1 MTLEE
6 LIAELQALI
15 DQYSDGTEP
24 TEEDAARMA
33 ELTDEINQRRA
44 AGEQAAQT
52 RAAAVANAR
61 AAIDAGRA
69 QRIDSV
75 PLARSA
81 NVAGVSGAAY
91 DVTDYDAAE
100 RRAWVKNMAE
110 SANVQLIG
118 GTALTDAERAAVRHA
133 LEQRAE
139 FTITTSNTA
148 DVVPVSVQQEIIS
161 LIDNS
166 AVLFSDVTRYSMAG
180 QFELVRHKS
189 IKKGDAAATA
199 EGAAPTDI
207 EENEFDHITL
217 TGDEIKKTVEM
228 SRKMATQS
236 LTGFEKYLIN
246 EISARLSVACN
257 AKVHA
262 NLDSAELGM
271 ATANKIQTAKVN
283 VITISDIRKMLSL
296 LKTFN
301 NPASKGV
308 FVYANSD
315 TIWNQIAAIEDS
327 TGRAYFV
334 ESENTD
340 DPTIQGRIYGKYVK
354 ADDSIADG
362 VIKAGYPDLFYGN
375 MFDGIDITPYI
386 QPKTQKR
393 CFDGY
398 ALYDGGLVVPQAF
411 SQLTIK
417 QA

>member
-1 MTLEE
+1 MTLED

-44 AGEQAAQT
+44 ADEHAAQT
-52 RAAAVANAR
+52 RAAAVVNAR

-91 DVTDYDAAE
+91 DVTDYDQAE

-110 SANVQLIG
+110 RSNVQLFG
-118 GTALTDAERAAVRHA
+118 GNALTDAERAAMRHA

-166 AVLFSDVTRYSMAG
+166 AVLFSDVTRYNMAG

-189 IKKGDAAATA
+189 IKKGDAAETA

-236 LTGFEKYLIN
+236 LTGFEKYLIS

-271 ATANKIQTAKVN
+271 ATANKIQTAKAN
-283 VITISDIRKMLSL
+283 VIAKADILKLLSL
-296 LKTFN
+296 LMTFG
-301 NPASKGV
+301 NPAPKGA
-308 FVYANSD
+308 FIYANNN
-315 TIWNQIAAIEDS
+315 TIWNQLAAIEDA
-327 TGRAYFV
+327 TGRSYFV
-334 ESENTD
+334 SEATD
-340 DPTIQGRIYGKYVK
+340 DPTVQGRMFGKWVK
-354 ADDSIADG
+354 KDDSIADG
-362 VIKAGYPDLFYGN
+362 VIKAGFPDLFRGN
-375 MFDGIDITPYI
+375 IFDGVDVTPYI
-386 QPKTQKR
+386 QQRTQKR
-393 CFDGY
+393 CYDGY
-398 ALYDGGLVVPQAF
+398 VLYDGGLAVPQAF
-411 SQLTIK
+411 SQLTVK
-417 QA
+417 TA

>member
-33 ELTDEINQRRA
+33 DLTDEINQRTA
-44 AGEQAAQT
+44 QNAQAAQT

-91 DVTDYDAAE
+91 DVTDYDQAE

-110 SANVQLIG
+110 RSNVQLFG
-118 GTALTDAERAAVRHA
+118 GTALTDVERAAVRHA

-148 DVVPVSVQQEIIS
+148 DVIPVSVQQEIIS

-166 AVLFSDVTRYSMAG
+166 AALFSDVTRYNMAG

-189 IKKGDAAATA
+189 IKKGDAAETA

-217 TGDEIKKTVEM
+217 TGDEIKKTVEI

-236 LTGFEKYLIN
+236 LTGFEKYLIS

-271 ATANKIQTAKVN
+271 ATANKIQTAKAN
-283 VITISDIRKMLSL
+283 VIAKADILKLLSL
-296 LKTFN
+296 LMTFN
-301 NPASKGV
+301 NPAPKGA
-308 FVYANSD
+308 FIYANNN
-315 TIWNQIAAIEDS
+315 TIWNQLAAIEDT
-327 TGRAYFV
+327 TGRSYFV
-334 ESENTD
+334 SEATD
-340 DPTIQGRIYGKYVK
+340 DPTVQGRMFGKWVK
-354 ADDSIADG
+354 KDDSIADG
-362 VIKAGYPDLFYGN
+362 VIKAGFPDLFRGN
-375 MFDGIDITPYI
+375 IFDGVDVTPYI
-386 QPKTQKR
+386 QPRTQKR
-393 CFDGY
+393 CYDGY
-398 ALYDGGLVVPQAF
+398 VLYDGGLAVPQAF
-411 SQLTIK
+411 SQLTVK
-417 QA
+417 TA

>member
-15 DQYSDGTEP
+15 DQCSDGTEP

-33 ELTDEINQRRA
+33 ELTDEINQRTA
-44 AGEQAAQT
+44 QNAQAAQT

-61 AAIDAGRA
+61 AAIDAGRS

-91 DVTDYDAAE
+91 DVTDYDQAE

-110 SANVQLIG
+110 RSNVQLFG
-118 GTALTDAERAAVRHA
+118 GTALTDVERAAVRHA

-166 AVLFSDVTRYSMAG
+166 AALFSDVTRYNMAG

-189 IKKGDAAATA
+189 IKKGDAAETA

-236 LTGFEKYLIN
+236 LTGFEKYLIS

-271 ATANKIQTAKVN
+271 ATANKIQTAKAN
-283 VITISDIRKMLSL
+283 VIAKADILKLLSL
-296 LKTFN
+296 LMTFN
-301 NPASKGV
+301 NPAPKGA
-308 FVYANSD
+308 FIYANNN
-315 TIWNQIAAIEDS
+315 TIWNQLAAIEDT
-327 TGRAYFV
+327 TGRSYFV
-334 ESENTD
+334 SEATD
-340 DPTIQGRIYGKYVK
+340 DPTVQGRMFGKWVK
-354 ADDSIADG
+354 KDDSIADG
-362 VIKAGYPDLFYGN
+362 VIKAGFPDLFRGN
-375 MFDGIDITPYI
+375 IFDGVDVTPYI
-386 QPKTQKR
+386 QQRTQKR
-393 CFDGY
+393 CYDGY
-398 ALYDGGLVVPQAF
+398 VLYDGGLAVPQAF
-411 SQLTIK
+411 SQLTVK
-417 QA
+417 TA

>member
-15 DQYSDGTEP
+15 DQCSDGTEP

-33 ELTDEINQRRA
+33 ELTDEINQRTA
-44 AGEQAAQT
+44 KNAQAAQT

-91 DVTDYDAAE
+91 DVTDYDQAE

-110 SANVQLIG
+110 RSNVQLFG
-118 GTALTDAERAAVRHA
+118 GTTLTDVERAAVRHA

-166 AVLFSDVTRYSMAG
+166 AALFSDVTRYNMAG

-189 IKKGDAAATA
+189 IKKGDAAETA

-236 LTGFEKYLIN
+236 LTGFEKYLIS

-271 ATANKIQTAKVN
+271 ATANKIQTAKAN
-283 VITISDIRKMLSL
+283 VIAKADILKLLSL
-296 LKTFN
+296 LMTFN
-301 NPASKGV
+301 NPAPKGA
-308 FVYANSD
+308 FIYANNN
-315 TIWNQIAAIEDS
+315 TIWNQLAAIEDT
-327 TGRAYFV
+327 TGRSYFV
-334 ESENTD
+334 SEATD
-340 DPTIQGRIYGKYVK
+340 DPTVQGRMFGKWVK
-354 ADDSIADG
+354 KDDSIADG
-362 VIKAGYPDLFYGN
+362 VIKAGFPDLFRGN
-375 MFDGIDITPYI
+375 IFDGVDVTPYI
-386 QPKTQKR
+386 QPRTQKR
-393 CFDGY
+393 CYDGY
-398 ALYDGGLVVPQAF
+398 VLYDGGLAVPQAF
-411 SQLTIK
+411 SQLTVK
-417 QA
+417 TA

>member
-1 MTLEE
+1 MDLQA
-6 LIAELQALI
+6 LIDELQALI
-15 DQYSDGTEP
+15 DSYKDGTEP

-44 AGEQAAQT
+44 AEEHAAQT

-110 SANVQLIG
+110 RSNVQLFG

-166 AVLFSDVTRYSMAG
+166 AVLFSDVTRYNMAG

-189 IKKGDAAATA
+189 IKKGDAAETA

-228 SRKMATQS
+228 SRKMTTQS
-236 LTGFEKYLIN
+236 LAGFEKYLIS

-271 ATANKIQTAKVN
+271 ATANKIQTAKAN
-283 VITISDIRKMLSL
+283 VIAKADILKLLSL
-296 LKTFN
+296 LMTFG
-301 NPASKGV
+301 NPAPKGA
-308 FVYANSD
+308 FIYANNN
-315 TIWNQIAAIEDS
+315 TIWNQLAAIEDA
-327 TGRAYFV
+327 TGRSYFV
-334 ESENTD
+334 SEATD
-340 DPTIQGRIYGKYVK
+340 DPTVQGRMFGKWVK
-354 ADDSIADG
+354 KDDSIADG
-362 VIKAGYPDLFYGN
+362 VIKAGFPDLFRGN
-375 MFDGIDITPYI
+375 IFDGVDVTPYI
-386 QPKTQKR
+386 QPRTQKR
-393 CFDGY
+393 CYDGY
-398 ALYDGGLVVPQAF
+398 VLYDGGLAVPQAF
-411 SQLTIK
+411 SQLTVK
-417 QA
+417 TA

>member
-1 MTLEE
+1 MDLQA
-6 LIAELQALI
+6 LIDELQALI
-15 DQYSDGTEP
+15 DSYKDGTEP

-44 AGEQAAQT
+44 ADEHAAQT
-52 RAAAVANAR
+52 RAAAVVNAR

-91 DVTDYDAAE
+91 DVTDYDQAE

-110 SANVQLIG
+110 RSNVQLFG
-118 GTALTDAERAAVRHA
+118 GNALTDAERAAVRHA

-166 AVLFSDVTRYSMAG
+166 AVLFGDVTRYNMAG

-189 IKKGDAAATA
+189 IKKGDAAETA

-236 LTGFEKYLIN
+236 LTGFEKYLIS

-271 ATANKIQTAKVN
+271 ATANKIQTAKAN
-283 VITISDIRKMLSL
+283 VIAKADILKLLSL
-296 LKTFN
+296 LMTFG
-301 NPASKGV
+301 NPAPKGA
-308 FVYANSD
+308 FIYANNN
-315 TIWNQIAAIEDS
+315 TIWNQLAAIEDA
-327 TGRAYFV
+327 TGRSYFV
-334 ESENTD
+334 SEATD
-340 DPTIQGRIYGKYVK
+340 DPTVQGRMFGKWVK
-354 ADDSIADG
+354 KDDSIADG
-362 VIKAGYPDLFYGN
+362 VIKAGFPDLFRGN
-375 MFDGIDITPYI
+375 IFDGVDVTPYI
-386 QPKTQKR
+386 QPRTQKR
-393 CFDGY
+393 CYDGY
-398 ALYDGGLVVPQAF
+398 VLYDGGLAVPQAF
-411 SQLTIK
+411 SQLTVK
-417 QA
+417 TA

>member
-44 AGEQAAQT
+44 ADEHAAQT
-52 RAAAVANAR
+52 RAAAVVNAR

-81 NVAGVSGAAY
+81 NVASVSGAAY
-91 DVTDYDAAE
+91 DVTDYDQAE

-110 SANVQLIG
+110 RSNVQLFG
-118 GTALTDAERAAVRHA
+118 GNALTDAERAAMRHA

-166 AVLFSDVTRYSMAG
+166 AVLFSDVTRYNMAG

-189 IKKGDAAATA
+189 IEKGDAAETA

-236 LTGFEKYLIN
+236 LTGFEKYLIS

-271 ATANKIQTAKVN
+271 ATANKIQTAKAN
-283 VITISDIRKMLSL
+283 VIAKADILKMLSL
-296 LKTFN
+296 LMTFG
-301 NPASKGV
+301 NPAPKGA
-308 FVYANSD
+308 FIYANNN
-315 TIWNQIAAIEDS
+315 TIWNQLAAIEDA
-327 TGRAYFV
+327 TGRSYFV
-334 ESENTD
+334 SEATD
-340 DPTIQGRIYGKYVK
+340 DPTVQGRMFGKWVK
-354 ADDSIADG
+354 KDDSIADG
-362 VIKAGYPDLFYGN
+362 VIKAGFPDLFRGN
-375 MFDGIDITPYI
+375 IFDGVDVTPYI
-386 QPKTQKR
+386 QPRTQKR
-393 CFDGY
+393 CYDGY
-398 ALYDGGLVVPQAF
+398 VLYDGGLAVPQAF
-411 SQLTIK
+411 SQLTVK
-417 QA
+417 TA

>member
-15 DQYSDGTEP
+15 DQCSDGTEP

-33 ELTDEINQRRA
+33 ELTDEINQRTA
-44 AGEQAAQT
+44 QNAQAAQT

-91 DVTDYDAAE
+91 DVTDYDQAE

-110 SANVQLIG
+110 RSNVQLFG
-118 GTALTDAERAAVRHA
+118 GTALTDVERAAVRHA

-166 AVLFSDVTRYSMAG
+166 AALFSDVTRYNMAG

-189 IKKGDAAATA
+189 IKKGDAAETA

-236 LTGFEKYLIN
+236 LTGFEKYLIS

-271 ATANKIQTAKVN
+271 ATANKIQTAKAN
-283 VITISDIRKMLSL
+283 VIAKADILKLLSL
-296 LKTFN
+296 LMTFN
-301 NPASKGV
+301 NPAPKGA
-308 FVYANSD
+308 FIYANNN
-315 TIWNQIAAIEDS
+315 TIWNQLAAIEDT
-327 TGRAYFV
+327 TGRSYFV
-334 ESENTD
+334 SEATD
-340 DPTIQGRIYGKYVK
+340 DPTVQGRMFGKWVK
-354 ADDSIADG
+354 KDDSIADG
-362 VIKAGYPDLFYGN
+362 VIKAGFPDLFRGN
-375 MFDGIDITPYI
+375 IFDGVDVTPYI
-386 QPKTQKR
+386 QPRTQKR
-393 CFDGY
+393 CYDGY
-398 ALYDGGLVVPQAF
+398 VLYDGGLAVPQAF
-411 SQLTIK
+411 SQLTVK
-417 QA
+417 TA

>member
-1 MTLEE
+1 MTLED

-44 AGEQAAQT
+44 ADEHAAQT
-52 RAAAVANAR
+52 RAATVVNAR

-81 NVAGVSGAAY
+81 NVASVSGAAY
-91 DVTDYDAAE
+91 DVTDYDQAE

-110 SANVQLIG
+110 RSNVQLFG
-118 GTALTDAERAAVRHA
+118 GNALTDAERAAMRHA

-166 AVLFSDVTRYSMAG
+166 AVLFSDVTRYNMAG

-189 IKKGDAAATA
+189 IKKGDAAETA

-236 LTGFEKYLIN
+236 LTGFEKYLIS

-271 ATANKIQTAKVN
+271 ATANKIQTAKAN
-283 VITISDIRKMLSL
+283 VIAKADILKLLSL
-296 LKTFN
+296 LMTFG
-301 NPASKGV
+301 NPAPKGA
-308 FVYANSD
+308 FIYANNN
-315 TIWNQIAAIEDS
+315 TIWNQLAAIEDA
-327 TGRAYFV
+327 TGRSYFV
-334 ESENTD
+334 SEATD
-340 DPTIQGRIYGKYVK
+340 DPTVQGRMFGKWVK
-354 ADDSIADG
+354 KDDSIADG
-362 VIKAGYPDLFYGN
+362 VIKAGFPDLFRGN
-375 MFDGIDITPYI
+375 IFDGVDVTPYI
-386 QPKTQKR
+386 QPRTQKR
-393 CFDGY
+393 CYDGY
-398 ALYDGGLVVPQAF
+398 VLYDGGLAVPQAF
-411 SQLTIK
+411 SQLTVK
-417 QA
+417 TA

>member
-15 DQYSDGTEP
+15 DQCSDGTEP

-33 ELTDEINQRRA
+33 ELTDEINQRTA
-44 AGEQAAQT
+44 QNATAAQA

-91 DVTDYDAAE
+91 DVTDYDQAE

-110 SANVQLIG
+110 RSNVQLFG
-118 GTALTDAERAAVRHA
+118 GNALTDAERAAVRHA

-166 AVLFSDVTRYSMAG
+166 AVLFGDVTRYNMAG

-189 IKKGDAAATA
+189 IKKGDAAETA

-236 LTGFEKYLIN
+236 LTGFEKYLIS

-271 ATANKIQTAKVN
+271 ATANKIQTAKAN
-283 VITISDIRKMLSL
+283 VIAKADILKLLSL
-296 LKTFN
+296 LMTFG
-301 NPASKGV
+301 NPAPKGA
-308 FVYANSD
+308 FIYANNN
-315 TIWNQIAAIEDS
+315 TIWNQLAAIEDT
-327 TGRAYFV
+327 TGRSYFV
-334 ESENTD
+334 SEATD
-340 DPTIQGRIYGKYVK
+340 DPTVQGRMFGKWVK
-354 ADDSIADG
+354 KDDSIADG
-362 VIKAGYPDLFYGN
+362 VIKAGFPDLFRGN
-375 MFDGIDITPYI
+375 IFDGVDVTPYI
-386 QPKTQKR
+386 QPRTQKR
-393 CFDGY
+393 CYDGY
-398 ALYDGGLVVPQAF
+398 VLYDGGLAVPQAF
-411 SQLTIK
+411 SQLTVK
-417 QA
+417 TA

>member
-15 DQYSDGTEP
+15 DQCSDGTEP

-33 ELTDEINQRRA
+33 ELTDEINQRTA
-44 AGEQAAQT
+44 QNAQAAQT

-91 DVTDYDAAE
+91 DVTDYDQAE

-110 SANVQLIG
+110 RSNVQLFG
-118 GTALTDAERAAVRHA
+118 GTALTDVERAAVRHA

-166 AVLFSDVTRYSMAG
+166 AALFSDVTRYNMAG

-189 IKKGDAAATA
+189 IKKGDAAETA

-236 LTGFEKYLIN
+236 LTGFEKYLIS

-257 AKVHA
+257 AKVHT

-271 ATANKIQTAKVN
+271 ATANKIQTAKAN
-283 VITISDIRKMLSL
+283 VIAKADILKLLSL
-296 LKTFN
+296 LMTFN
-301 NPASKGV
+301 NPAPKGA
-308 FVYANSD
+308 FIYANNN
-315 TIWNQIAAIEDS
+315 TIWNQLAAIEDA
-327 TGRAYFV
+327 TGRSYFV
-334 ESENTD
+334 SEATD
-340 DPTIQGRIYGKYVK
+340 DPTVQGRMFGKWVK
-354 ADDSIADG
+354 KDDSIADG
-362 VIKAGYPDLFYGN
+362 VIKAGFPDLFRGN
-375 MFDGIDITPYI
+375 IFDGVDVTPYI
-386 QPKTQKR
+386 QPRTQKR
-393 CFDGY
+393 CYDGY
-398 ALYDGGLVVPQAF
+398 VLYDGGLAVPQAF
-411 SQLTIK
+411 SQLTVK
-417 QA
+417 TA

>member
-15 DQYSDGTEP
+15 DQCSDGTEP

-33 ELTDEINQRRA
+33 ELTDEINQRTA
-44 AGEQAAQT
+44 QNAQAAQT

-91 DVTDYDAAE
+91 DVTDYDQAE

-110 SANVQLIG
+110 RSNVQLFG
-118 GTALTDAERAAVRHA
+118 GTALTDVERAAVRHA

-166 AVLFSDVTRYSMAG
+166 AALFSDVTRYNMAG

-189 IKKGDAAATA
+189 IKKGDAAETA

-236 LTGFEKYLIN
+236 LAGFEKYLIS

-257 AKVHA
+257 AKVHT

-271 ATANKIQTAKVN
+271 ATANKIQTAKAN
-283 VITISDIRKMLSL
+283 VIAKADILKLLSL
-296 LKTFN
+296 LMTFN
-301 NPASKGV
+301 NPAPKGA
-308 FVYANSD
+308 FIYANNN
-315 TIWNQIAAIEDS
+315 TIWNQLAAIEDT
-327 TGRAYFV
+327 TGRSYFV
-334 ESENTD
+334 SEATD
-340 DPTIQGRIYGKYVK
+340 DPTVQGRMFGKWVK
-354 ADDSIADG
+354 KDDSIADG
-362 VIKAGYPDLFYGN
+362 VIKAGFPDLFRGN
-375 MFDGIDITPYI
+375 IFDGVDVTPYI
-386 QPKTQKR
+386 QPRTQKR
-393 CFDGY
+393 CYDGY
-398 ALYDGGLVVPQAF
+398 VLYDGGLAVPQAF
-411 SQLTIK
+411 SQLTVK
-417 QA
+417 TA

>member
-15 DQYSDGTEP
+15 DQCSDGTEP

-33 ELTDEINQRRA
+33 ELTDEINQRTAQNAAAAQSRA
-44 AGEQAAQT
+44 AT
-52 RAAAVANAR
+52 VANAR

-69 QRIDSV
+69 QRVDSV

-81 NVAGVSGAAY
+81 NVVPGAAY
-91 DVTDYDAAE
+91 DVTDYDKAE

-110 SANVQLIG
+110 RSNVQLFG
-118 GTALTDAERAAVRHA
+118 GTALTDVERAAVRHA

-166 AVLFSDVTRYSMAG
+166 AALFSDVTRYNMAG

-189 IKKGDAAATA
+189 IKKGDAAETA

-236 LTGFEKYLIN
+236 LTGFEKYLIS

-271 ATANKIQTAKVN
+271 ATANKIQTAKAN
-283 VITISDIRKMLSL
+283 VIAKADILKLLSL
-296 LKTFN
+296 LMTFN
-301 NPASKGV
+301 NPAPKGA
-308 FVYANSD
+308 FIYANNN
-315 TIWNQIAAIEDS
+315 TIWNQLAAIEDT
-327 TGRAYFV
+327 TGRSYFV
-334 ESENTD
+334 SEATD
-340 DPTIQGRIYGKYVK
+340 DPTVQGRMFGKWVK
-354 ADDSIADG
+354 KDDSIADG
-362 VIKAGYPDLFYGN
+362 VIKAGFPDLFRGN
-375 MFDGIDITPYI
+375 IFDGVDVTPYI
-386 QPKTQKR
+386 QPRTQKR
-393 CFDGY
+393 CYDGY
-398 ALYDGGLVVPQAF
+398 VLYDGGLAVPQAF
-411 SQLTIK
+411 SQLTVK
-417 QA
+417 TA

>member
-15 DQYSDGTEP
+15 DQCSDGTEP

-33 ELTDEINQRRA
+33 ELTDEINQRCA

-52 RAAAVANAR
+52 RAVAVANAR

-91 DVTDYDAAE
+91 DVTDYDKAE

-110 SANVQLIG
+110 RSNVQLFG
-118 GTALTDAERAAVRHA
+118 GTTLTDVERAAARHA

-166 AVLFSDVTRYSMAG
+166 AALFSDVTRYNMAG

-189 IKKGDAAATA
+189 IKKGDAAETA

-236 LTGFEKYLIN
+236 LTGFEKYLIS

-271 ATANKIQTAKVN
+271 ATANKIQTAKAN
-283 VITISDIRKMLSL
+283 VIAKADILKLLSL
-296 LKTFN
+296 LMTFN
-301 NPASKGV
+301 NPAPKGA
-308 FVYANSD
+308 FIYANNN
-315 TIWNQIAAIEDS
+315 TIWNQLAAIEDT
-327 TGRAYFV
+327 TGRSYFV
-334 ESENTD
+334 SEATD
-340 DPTIQGRIYGKYVK
+340 DPTVQGRMFGKWVK
-354 ADDSIADG
+354 KDDSIADG
-362 VIKAGYPDLFYGN
+362 VIKAGFPDLFRGN
-375 MFDGIDITPYI
+375 IFDGVDVTPYI
-386 QPKTQKR
+386 QPRTQKR
-393 CFDGY
+393 CYDGY
-398 ALYDGGLVVPQAF
+398 VLYDGGLAVPQAF
-411 SQLTIK
+411 SQLTVK
-417 QA
+417 TA

>member
-15 DQYSDGTEP
+15 DQCSDGTEP

-33 ELTDEINQRRA
+33 ELTDEINQRTA
-44 AGEQAAQT
+44 QNAQAAQT

-91 DVTDYDAAE
+91 DVTDYDQAE

-110 SANVQLIG
+110 RSNVQLFG
-118 GTALTDAERAAVRHA
+118 GTALTDVERAAVRHA

-166 AVLFSDVTRYSMAG
+166 AALFSDVTRYNMAG

-189 IKKGDAAATA
+189 IKKGDAAETA

-236 LTGFEKYLIN
+236 LTGFEKYLIS

-271 ATANKIQTAKVN
+271 ATANKIQTAKAN
-283 VITISDIRKMLSL
+283 VIAKADILKLLSL
-296 LKTFN
+296 LMTFN
-301 NPASKGV
+301 NPAPKGA
-308 FVYANSD
+308 FIYANNN
-315 TIWNQIAAIEDS
+315 TIWNQLAAIEDT
-327 TGRAYFV
+327 TGRSYFV
-334 ESENTD
+334 SEATD
-340 DPTIQGRIYGKYVK
+340 DPTVQGRMFGKWVK
-354 ADDSIADG
+354 KDDSIADG
-362 VIKAGYPDLFYGN
+362 VIKAGFPDLFRGN
-375 MFDGIDITPYI
+375 IFDGVDVTPYI
-386 QPKTQKR
+386 QQRTQKR
-393 CFDGY
+393 CYDGY
-398 ALYDGGLVVPQAF
+398 VLYDGGLAVPQAF
-411 SQLTIK
+411 SQLTVK
-417 QA
+417 TA

>member
-15 DQYSDGTEP
+15 DQCSDGTEP

-52 RAAAVANAR
+52 RAVAVANAR

-91 DVTDYDAAE
+91 DVTDYDKAE

-110 SANVQLIG
+110 RSNVQLFG
-118 GTALTDAERAAVRHA
+118 GTTLTDVERAAARHA

-166 AVLFSDVTRYSMAG
+166 AALFSDVTRYNMAG

-189 IKKGDAAATA
+189 IKKGDAAETA

-236 LTGFEKYLIN
+236 LTGFEKYLIS

-271 ATANKIQTAKVN
+271 ATANKIQTAKAN
-283 VITISDIRKMLSL
+283 VIAKADILKLLSL
-296 LKTFN
+296 LMTFN
-301 NPASKGV
+301 NPAPKGA
-308 FVYANSD
+308 FIYANNN
-315 TIWNQIAAIEDS
+315 TIWNQLAAIEDT
-327 TGRAYFV
+327 TGRSYFV
-334 ESENTD
+334 SEATD
-340 DPTIQGRIYGKYVK
+340 DPTVQGRMFGKWVK
-354 ADDSIADG
+354 KDDSIADG
-362 VIKAGYPDLFYGN
+362 VIKAGFPDLFRGN
-375 MFDGIDITPYI
+375 IFDGVDVTPYI
-386 QPKTQKR
+386 QPRTQKR
-393 CFDGY
+393 CYDGY
-398 ALYDGGLVVPQAF
+398 VLYDGGLAVPQAF
-411 SQLTIK
+411 SQLTVK
-417 QA
+417 TA

>member
-15 DQYSDGTEP
+15 DQCSDGTEP

-33 ELTDEINQRRA
+33 ELTDEINQRTA
-44 AGEQAAQT
+44 QNAQAAQT

-91 DVTDYDAAE
+91 DVTDYDQAE

-110 SANVQLIG
+110 RSNVQLFG
-118 GTALTDAERAAVRHA
+118 GTALTDVERAAVRHA

-166 AVLFSDVTRYSMAG
+166 AALFSDVTRYNMAG

-189 IKKGDAAATA
+189 IKKGDAAETA

-236 LTGFEKYLIN
+236 LTGFEKYLIS

-271 ATANKIQTAKVN
+271 ATANKIQTAKAN
-283 VITISDIRKMLSL
+283 VIAKADILKLLSL
-296 LKTFN
+296 LMTFN
-301 NPASKGV
+301 NPAPKGA
-308 FVYANSD
+308 FIYANNN
-315 TIWNQIAAIEDS
+315 TIWNQLAAIEDT
-327 TGRAYFV
+327 TGRSYFV
-334 ESENTD
+334 SEATD
-340 DPTIQGRIYGKYVK
+340 DPTVQGRMFGKWVK
-354 ADDSIADG
+354 KDDSIADG
-362 VIKAGYPDLFYGN
+362 VIKAGFPDLFRGN
-375 MFDGIDITPYI
+375 IFDGVDVTPYI
-386 QPKTQKR
+386 QPRTQKR
-393 CFDGY
+393 CYDGY
-398 ALYDGGLVVPQAF
+398 VLYDGGLAVPQAF
-411 SQLTIK
+411 SQLTVK
-417 QA
+417 TD

>member
-1 MTLEE
+1 MTLED

-44 AGEQAAQT
+44 ADEHAAQT
-52 RAAAVANAR
+52 RAAAVVNAR

-81 NVAGVSGAAY
+81 NVASVSGAAY
-91 DVTDYDAAE
+91 DVTDYDQAE

-110 SANVQLIG
+110 RSNVQLFG
-118 GTALTDAERAAVRHA
+118 GNALTDAERAAMRHA

-166 AVLFSDVTRYSMAG
+166 AVLFSDVTRYNMAG

-189 IKKGDAAATA
+189 IKKGDAAETA

-236 LTGFEKYLIN
+236 LTGFEKYLIS

-271 ATANKIQTAKVN
+271 ATANKIQTAKAN
-283 VITISDIRKMLSL
+283 VIAKADILKLLSL
-296 LKTFN
+296 LMTFG
-301 NPASKGV
+301 NPAPKGA
-308 FVYANSD
+308 FIYANNN
-315 TIWNQIAAIEDS
+315 TIWNQLAAIEDA
-327 TGRAYFV
+327 TGRSYFV
-334 ESENTD
+334 SEATD
-340 DPTIQGRIYGKYVK
+340 DPTVQGRMFGKWVK
-354 ADDSIADG
+354 KDDSIADG
-362 VIKAGYPDLFYGN
+362 VIKAGFPDLFRGN
-375 MFDGIDITPYI
+375 IFDGVDVTPYI
-386 QPKTQKR
+386 QQRTQKR
-393 CFDGY
+393 CYDGY
-398 ALYDGGLVVPQAF
+398 VLYDGGLAVPQAF
-411 SQLTIK
+411 SQLTVK
-417 QA
+417 TA

>member
-15 DQYSDGTEP
+15 DQCSDGTEP

-33 ELTDEINQRRA
+33 ELTDEINQRTA
-44 AGEQAAQT
+44 QNATAAQT

-91 DVTDYDAAE
+91 DVTDYDQAE

-110 SANVQLIG
+110 RSNVQLFG
-118 GTALTDAERAAVRHA
+118 GTTLTDVERAAVRHA

-166 AVLFSDVTRYSMAG
+166 AALFSDVTRYNMAG

-189 IKKGDAAATA
+189 IKKGDAAETA

-236 LTGFEKYLIN
+236 LTGFEKYLIS

-271 ATANKIQTAKVN
+271 ATANKIQTAKAN
-283 VITISDIRKMLSL
+283 VIAKADILKLLSL
-296 LKTFN
+296 LMTFN
-301 NPASKGV
+301 NPAPKGA
-308 FVYANSD
+308 FIYANNN
-315 TIWNQIAAIEDS
+315 TIWNQLAAIEDT
-327 TGRAYFV
+327 TGRSYFV
-334 ESENTD
+334 SEATD
-340 DPTIQGRIYGKYVK
+340 DPTVQGRMFGKWVK
-354 ADDSIADG
+354 KDDSIADG
-362 VIKAGYPDLFYGN
+362 VIKAGFPDLFRGN
-375 MFDGIDITPYI
+375 IFDGVDVTPYI
-386 QPKTQKR
+386 QPRTQKR
-393 CFDGY
+393 CYDGY
-398 ALYDGGLVVPQAF
+398 VLYDGGLAVPQAF
-411 SQLTIK
+411 SQLTVK
-417 QA
+417 TA

>member
-15 DQYSDGTEP
+15 DQCSDGTEP

-33 ELTDEINQRRA
+33 ELTDEINQRTA
-44 AGEQAAQT
+44 QNAQAAQT

-91 DVTDYDAAE
+91 DVTDYDQAE

-110 SANVQLIG
+110 RSNVQLFG
-118 GTALTDAERAAVRHA
+118 GTALTDVERAAVRHT

-139 FTITTSNTA
+139 FTITTSNAA

-166 AVLFSDVTRYSMAG
+166 AALFSDVTRYNMAG

-189 IKKGDAAATA
+189 IKKGDAAETA

-236 LTGFEKYLIN
+236 LTGFEKYLIS

-271 ATANKIQTAKVN
+271 ATANKIQTAKAN
-283 VITISDIRKMLSL
+283 VIAKADILKLLSL
-296 LKTFN
+296 LMTFN
-301 NPASKGV
+301 NPAPKGA
-308 FVYANSD
+308 FIYANNN
-315 TIWNQIAAIEDS
+315 TIWNQLAAIEDT
-327 TGRAYFV
+327 TGRSYFV
-334 ESENTD
+334 SEATD
-340 DPTIQGRIYGKYVK
+340 DPTVQGRMFGKWVK
-354 ADDSIADG
+354 KDDSIADG
-362 VIKAGYPDLFYGN
+362 VIKAGFPDLFRGN
-375 MFDGIDITPYI
+375 IFDGVDVTPYI
-386 QPKTQKR
+386 QPRTQKR
-393 CFDGY
+393 CYDGY
-398 ALYDGGLVVPQAF
+398 VLYDGGLAVPQAF
-411 SQLTIK
+411 SQLTVK
-417 QA
+417 TA

>member
-15 DQYSDGTEP
+15 DQCSDGTEP

-33 ELTDEINQRRA
+33 ELTDEINQRTA
-44 AGEQAAQT
+44 QNAQAAQT

-91 DVTDYDAAE
+91 DVTDYDQAE

-110 SANVQLIG
+110 RSNVQLFG
-118 GTALTDAERAAVRHA
+118 GTALTDVERAAVRHA

-166 AVLFSDVTRYSMAG
+166 AALFSDVTRYNMAG

-189 IKKGDAAATA
+189 IKKGDAAETA

-236 LTGFEKYLIN
+236 LAGFEKYLIS

-271 ATANKIQTAKVN
+271 ATANKIQTAKAN
-283 VITISDIRKMLSL
+283 VIAKADILKLLSL
-296 LKTFN
+296 LMTFN
-301 NPASKGV
+301 NPAPKGA
-308 FVYANSD
+308 FIYANNN
-315 TIWNQIAAIEDS
+315 TIWNQLAAIEDT
-327 TGRAYFV
+327 TGRSYFV
-334 ESENTD
+334 SEATD
-340 DPTIQGRIYGKYVK
+340 DPTVQGRMFGKWVK
-354 ADDSIADG
+354 KDDSIADG
-362 VIKAGYPDLFYGN
+362 VIKAGFPDLFRGN
-375 MFDGIDITPYI
+375 IFDGVDVTPYI
-386 QPKTQKR
+386 QPRTQKR
-393 CFDGY
+393 CYDGY
-398 ALYDGGLVVPQAF
+398 VLYDGGLAVPQAF
-411 SQLTIK
+411 SQLTVK
-417 QA
+417 TA

>member
-1 MTLEE
+1 MDLQA
-6 LIAELQALI
+6 LIDELQALI
-15 DQYSDGTEP
+15 DSYKDGTEP

-44 AGEQAAQT
+44 ADEHAAQT
-52 RAAAVANAR
+52 RAAAVVNAR

-91 DVTDYDAAE
+91 DVTDYDQAE

-110 SANVQLIG
+110 RSNVQLFG
-118 GTALTDAERAAVRHA
+118 GNALTDAERAAVRHA

-166 AVLFSDVTRYSMAG
+166 AVLFGDVTRYNMAG

-189 IKKGDAAATA
+189 IKKGDAAETA
-199 EGAAPTDI
+199 EGAAPADI

-236 LTGFEKYLIN
+236 LTGFEKYLIS

-271 ATANKIQTAKVN
+271 ATANKIQTAKAN
-283 VITISDIRKMLSL
+283 VIAKADILKLLSL
-296 LKTFN
+296 LMTFG
-301 NPASKGV
+301 NPAPKGA
-308 FVYANSD
+308 FIYANNN
-315 TIWNQIAAIEDS
+315 TIWNQLAAIEDA
-327 TGRAYFV
+327 TGRSYFV
-334 ESENTD
+334 SEATD
-340 DPTIQGRIYGKYVK
+340 DPTVQGRMFGKWVK
-354 ADDSIADG
+354 KDDSIADG
-362 VIKAGYPDLFYGN
+362 VIKAGFPDLFRGN
-375 MFDGIDITPYI
+375 IFDGVDVTPYI
-386 QPKTQKR
+386 QPRTQKR
-393 CFDGY
+393 CYDGY
-398 ALYDGGLVVPQAF
+398 VLYDGGLAVPQAF
-411 SQLTIK
+411 SQLTVK
-417 QA
+417 TA

>member
-1 MTLEE
+1 MTLED

-44 AGEQAAQT
+44 ADEHAAQT
-52 RAAAVANAR
+52 RAAAGVNAR

-91 DVTDYDAAE
+91 DVTDYDQAE

-110 SANVQLIG
+110 RSNVQLFG
-118 GTALTDAERAAVRHA
+118 GNALTDAERAAMRHA

-166 AVLFSDVTRYSMAG
+166 AVLFSDVTRYNMAG

-189 IKKGDAAATA
+189 IKKGDAAETA

-236 LTGFEKYLIN
+236 LTGFEKYLIS

-271 ATANKIQTAKVN
+271 ATANKIQTAKAN
-283 VITISDIRKMLSL
+283 VIAKADILKLLSL
-296 LKTFN
+296 LMTFG
-301 NPASKGV
+301 NPAPKGA
-308 FVYANSD
+308 FIYANNN
-315 TIWNQIAAIEDS
+315 TIWNQLAAIEDA
-327 TGRAYFV
+327 TGRSYFV
-334 ESENTD
+334 SEATD
-340 DPTIQGRIYGKYVK
+340 DPTVQGRMFGKWVK
-354 ADDSIADG
+354 KDDSIADG
-362 VIKAGYPDLFYGN
+362 VIKAGFPDLFRGN
-375 MFDGIDITPYI
+375 IFDGVDVTPYI
-386 QPKTQKR
+386 QQRTQKR
-393 CFDGY
+393 CYDGY
-398 ALYDGGLVVPQAF
+398 VLYDGGLAVPQAF
-411 SQLTIK
+411 SQLTVK
-417 QA
+417 TA

>member
-6 LIAELQALI
+6 LLNDLQALVN
-15 DQYSDGTEP
+15 QYSDGTEP

-33 ELTDEINQRRA
+33 ELTDQINERTAQTA
-44 AGEQAAQT
+44 QAAQA
-52 RAAAVANAR
+52 RNAAVANAR

-69 QRIDSV
+69 QRVDSV

-91 DVTDYDAAE
+91 DVTDYDQAE

-110 SANVQLIG
+110 RSNVQLFG
-118 GTALTDAERAAVRHA
+118 GTTLTDVERAAVRHA

-166 AVLFSDVTRYSMAG
+166 AALFSDVTRYNMAG

-189 IKKGDAAATA
+189 IKKGDAAETD

-236 LTGFEKYLIN
+236 LTGFEKYLIS

-271 ATANKIQTAKVN
+271 ATANKIQTAKEN
-283 VITISDIRKMLSL
+283 VIAKADILKLLSL
-296 LKTFN
+296 LMTFN
-301 NPASKGV
+301 NPAPKGA
-308 FVYANSD
+308 FIYANNN
-315 TIWNQIAAIEDS
+315 TIWNQLAAIEDT
-327 TGRAYFV
+327 TGRSYFV
-334 ESENTD
+334 SEATD
-340 DPTIQGRIYGKYVK
+340 DPTVQGRMFGKWVK
-354 ADDSIADG
+354 KDDSIADG
-362 VIKAGYPDLFYGN
+362 VIKAGFPDLFRGN
-375 MFDGIDITPYI
+375 IFDGVDVTPYI
-386 QPKTQKR
+386 QPRTQKR
-393 CFDGY
+393 CYDGY
-398 ALYDGGLVVPQAF
+398 VLYDGGLAVPQAF
-411 SQLTIK
+411 SQLTVK
-417 QA
+417 TA

>member
-15 DQYSDGTEP
+15 DQCSDGTEP

-33 ELTDEINQRRA
+33 ELTDEINQRTA
-44 AGEQAAQT
+44 QNAQAAQT

-81 NVAGVSGAAY
+81 NVAGNPGAAY
-91 DVTDYDAAE
+91 DVTDYDQAE

-110 SANVQLIG
+110 RSNVQLFG
-118 GTALTDAERAAVRHA
+118 GTTLTDVERAAVRHA

-139 FTITTSNTA
+139 FTITTSNTV

-166 AVLFSDVTRYSMAG
+166 AALFSDVTRYNMAG

-189 IKKGDAAATA
+189 IKKGDAAETA

-236 LTGFEKYLIN
+236 LTGFEKYLIS

-271 ATANKIQTAKVN
+271 ATANKIQTAKAN
-283 VITISDIRKMLSL
+283 VIAKADILKLLSL
-296 LKTFN
+296 LMTFN
-301 NPASKGV
+301 NPAPKGA
-308 FVYANSD
+308 FIYANNN
-315 TIWNQIAAIEDS
+315 TIWNQLAAIEDT
-327 TGRAYFV
+327 TGRSYFV
-334 ESENTD
+334 SEATD
-340 DPTIQGRIYGKYVK
+340 DPTVQGRMFGKWVK
-354 ADDSIADG
+354 KDDSIADG
-362 VIKAGYPDLFYGN
+362 VIKAGFPDLFRGN
-375 MFDGIDITPYI
+375 IFDGVDVTPYI
-386 QPKTQKR
+386 QPRTQKR
-393 CFDGY
+393 CYDGY
-398 ALYDGGLVVPQAF
+398 VLYDGGLAVPQAF
-411 SQLTIK
+411 SQLTVK
-417 QA
+417 TA

>member
-15 DQYSDGTEP
+15 DQCSDGTEP

-33 ELTDEINQRRA
+33 ELTDEINQRTA
-44 AGEQAAQT
+44 QNAQAAQT

-91 DVTDYDAAE
+91 DVTDYDQAE

-110 SANVQLIG
+110 RSNVQLFG
-118 GTALTDAERAAVRHA
+118 GTALTDVERAAVRHA

-166 AVLFSDVTRYSMAG
+166 AALFSDVTRYNMAG

-189 IKKGDAAATA
+189 IKKGDAAETA

-236 LTGFEKYLIN
+236 LTGFEKYLIS

-271 ATANKIQTAKVN
+271 ATANKIQTVKAN
-283 VITISDIRKMLSL
+283 VIAKADILKLLSL
-296 LKTFN
+296 LMTFN
-301 NPASKGV
+301 NPAPKGA
-308 FVYANSD
+308 FIYANNN
-315 TIWNQIAAIEDS
+315 TIWNQLAAIEDT
-327 TGRAYFV
+327 TGRSYFV
-334 ESENTD
+334 SEATD
-340 DPTIQGRIYGKYVK
+340 DPTVQGRMFGKWVK
-354 ADDSIADG
+354 KDDSIADG
-362 VIKAGYPDLFYGN
+362 VIKAGFPDLFRGN
-375 MFDGIDITPYI
+375 IFDGVDVTPYI
-386 QPKTQKR
+386 QPRTQKR
-393 CFDGY
+393 CYDGY
-398 ALYDGGLVVPQAF
+398 VLYDGGLAVPQAF
-411 SQLTIK
+411 SQLTVK
-417 QA
+417 TA

>member
-15 DQYSDGTEP
+15 DQCSDGTEP

-33 ELTDEINQRRA
+33 ELTDEINQRTA
-44 AGEQAAQT
+44 QNAQAAQT

-91 DVTDYDAAE
+91 DVTDYDQAE

-110 SANVQLIG
+110 RSNVQLFG
-118 GTALTDAERAAVRHA
+118 GTALTDVERAAVRHA

-166 AVLFSDVTRYSMAG
+166 AALFSDVTRYNMAG

-189 IKKGDAAATA
+189 IKKGDAAETA

-236 LTGFEKYLIN
+236 LTGFEKYLIS

-271 ATANKIQTAKVN
+271 ATANKIQTAKEN
-283 VITISDIRKMLSL
+283 VIAKADILKLLSL
-296 LKTFN
+296 LMTFN
-301 NPASKGV
+301 NPAPKGA
-308 FVYANSD
+308 FIYANNN
-315 TIWNQIAAIEDS
+315 TIWNQLAAIEDT
-327 TGRAYFV
+327 TGRSYFV
-334 ESENTD
+334 SEATD
-340 DPTIQGRIYGKYVK
+340 DPTVQGRMFGKWVK
-354 ADDSIADG
+354 KDDSIADG
-362 VIKAGYPDLFYGN
+362 VIKAGFPDLFRGN
-375 MFDGIDITPYI
+375 IFDGVDVTPYI
-386 QPKTQKR
+386 QPRTQKR
-393 CFDGY
+393 CYDGY
-398 ALYDGGLVVPQAF
+398 VLYDGGLAVPQAF
-411 SQLTIK
+411 SQLTVK
-417 QA
+417 TA

>member
-1 MTLEE
+1 MDLQA
-6 LIAELQALI
+6 LIDELQALI
-15 DQYSDGTEP
+15 DSYKDGTEP

-44 AGEQAAQT
+44 ADEHAAQT
-52 RAAAVANAR
+52 RAAAVVNAR

-91 DVTDYDAAE
+91 DVTDYDQAE

-110 SANVQLIG
+110 RSNVQLFG
-118 GTALTDAERAAVRHA
+118 GNALTDAERAAVRHA

-166 AVLFSDVTRYSMAG
+166 AVLFGDVTRYNMAG

-189 IKKGDAAATA
+189 IKKGDAAETA

-236 LTGFEKYLIN
+236 LTGFEKYLIS

-271 ATANKIQTAKVN
+271 ATANKIQTAKAN
-283 VITISDIRKMLSL
+283 VIAKADILKLLSL
-296 LKTFN
+296 LMTFG
-301 NPASKGV
+301 NPAPKGA
-308 FVYANSD
+308 FIYANNN
-315 TIWNQIAAIEDS
+315 TIWNQLAAIEDA
-327 TGRAYFV
+327 TGRSYFV
-334 ESENTD
+334 SEATD
-340 DPTIQGRIYGKYVK
+340 DPTVQGRMFGKWVK
-354 ADDSIADG
+354 KDDSIADG
-362 VIKAGYPDLFYGN
+362 VIKAGFPDLFRGN
-375 MFDGIDITPYI
+375 IFDGVDVTPYI
-386 QPKTQKR
+386 QPRTQKR
-393 CFDGY
+393 CYDGY
-398 ALYDGGLVVPQAF
+398 VLYDGGLAVPQAF
-411 SQLTIK
+411 SQLTVK
-417 QA
+417 AA

>member
-15 DQYSDGTEP
+15 DQCSDGTEP

-33 ELTDEINQRRA
+33 ELTDEINQRTA
-44 AGEQAAQT
+44 QNAQAAQA
-52 RAAAVANAR
+52 RAAAVVNAR

-81 NVAGVSGAAY
+81 NVAGAAGAAY
-91 DVTDYDAAE
+91 DVTDYDQAE

-110 SANVQLIG
+110 RSNVQLFG
-118 GTALTDAERAAVRHA
+118 GTTLTDVERAAVRHA

-166 AVLFSDVTRYSMAG
+166 AALFSDVTRYNMAG

-189 IKKGDAAATA
+189 IKKGDAAETA

-236 LTGFEKYLIN
+236 LTGFEKYLIS

-271 ATANKIQTAKVN
+271 ATANKIQTAKAN
-283 VITISDIRKMLSL
+283 VIAKADILKLLSL
-296 LKTFN
+296 LMTFN
-301 NPASKGV
+301 NPAPKGA
-308 FVYANSD
+308 FIYANNN
-315 TIWNQIAAIEDS
+315 TIWNQLAAIEDT
-327 TGRAYFV
+327 TGRSYFV
-334 ESENTD
+334 SEATD
-340 DPTIQGRIYGKYVK
+340 DPTVQGRMFGKWVK
-354 ADDSIADG
+354 KDDSIADG
-362 VIKAGYPDLFYGN
+362 VIKAGFPDLFRGN
-375 MFDGIDITPYI
+375 IFDGVDVTPYI
-386 QPKTQKR
+386 QPRTQKR
-393 CFDGY
+393 CYDGY
-398 ALYDGGLVVPQAF
+398 VLYDGGLAVPQAF
-411 SQLTIK
+411 SQLTVK
-417 QA
+417 TD

>member
-15 DQYSDGTEP
+15 DQCSDGTEL

-33 ELTDEINQRRA
+33 ELTDEIDQRTA
-44 AGEQAAQT
+44 QNAQAAQT

-91 DVTDYDAAE
+91 DVTDYDQAE

-110 SANVQLIG
+110 RSNVQLFG
-118 GTALTDAERAAVRHA
+118 GTALTDVERAAVRHA

-166 AVLFSDVTRYSMAG
+166 AALFSDVTRYNMAG

-189 IKKGDAAATA
+189 IKKGDAAETA

-236 LTGFEKYLIN
+236 LTGFEKYLIS

-271 ATANKIQTAKVN
+271 ATANKIQTAKAN
-283 VITISDIRKMLSL
+283 VIAKADILKLLSL
-296 LKTFN
+296 LMTFN
-301 NPASKGV
+301 NPAPKGA
-308 FVYANSD
+308 FIYANNN
-315 TIWNQIAAIEDS
+315 TIWNQLAAIEDT
-327 TGRAYFV
+327 TGRSYFV
-334 ESENTD
+334 SEATD
-340 DPTIQGRIYGKYVK
+340 DPTVQGRMFGKWVK
-354 ADDSIADG
+354 KDDSIADG
-362 VIKAGYPDLFYGN
+362 VIKAGFPDLFRGN
-375 MFDGIDITPYI
+375 IFDGVDVTPYI
-386 QPKTQKR
+386 QPRTQKR
-393 CFDGY
+393 CYDGY
-398 ALYDGGLVVPQAF
+398 VLYDGGLAVPQAF
-411 SQLTIK
+411 SQLTVK
-417 QA
+417 TA

>member
-15 DQYSDGTEP
+15 DQCSDGTEP

-33 ELTDEINQRRA
+33 ELTDEINQRTA
-44 AGEQAAQT
+44 QNAQAAQT

-91 DVTDYDAAE
+91 DVTDYDQAE

-110 SANVQLIG
+110 RSNVQLFG
-118 GTALTDAERAAVRHA
+118 GTALTDVERAAVRHA

-166 AVLFSDVTRYSMAG
+166 AALFSDVTRYNMAG

-189 IKKGDAAATA
+189 IKKGDAAETA

-217 TGDEIKKTVEM
+217 TGDEIKKTVEI

-236 LTGFEKYLIN
+236 LTGFEKYLIS

-271 ATANKIQTAKVN
+271 ATANKIQTAKAN
-283 VITISDIRKMLSL
+283 VIAKADILKLLSL
-296 LKTFN
+296 LMTFN
-301 NPASKGV
+301 NPAPKGA
-308 FVYANSD
+308 FIYANNN
-315 TIWNQIAAIEDS
+315 TIWNQLAAIEDT
-327 TGRAYFV
+327 TGRSYFV
-334 ESENTD
+334 SEATD
-340 DPTIQGRIYGKYVK
+340 DPTVQGRMFGKWVK
-354 ADDSIADG
+354 KDDSIADG
-362 VIKAGYPDLFYGN
+362 VIKAGFPDLFRGN
-375 MFDGIDITPYI
+375 IFDGVDVTPYI
-386 QPKTQKR
+386 QPRTQKR
-393 CFDGY
+393 CYDGY
-398 ALYDGGLVVPQAF
+398 VLYDGGLAVPQAF
-411 SQLTIK
+411 SQLTVK

>member
-15 DQYSDGTEP
+15 DKYSDDTEP

-33 ELTDEINQRRA
+33 ELTDEINQRTA
-44 AGEQAAQT
+44 QNAQAAQT

-91 DVTDYDAAE
+91 DVTDYDQAE

-110 SANVQLIG
+110 RSNVQLFG
-118 GTALTDAERAAVRHA
+118 GTALTDVERAAVRHA

-166 AVLFSDVTRYSMAG
+166 AALFSDVTRYNMAG

-189 IKKGDAAATA
+189 IKKGDAAETA

-236 LTGFEKYLIN
+236 LTGFEKYLIS

-271 ATANKIQTAKVN
+271 ATANKIQTAKAN
-283 VITISDIRKMLSL
+283 VIAKADILKLLSL
-296 LKTFN
+296 LMTFN
-301 NPASKGV
+301 NPAPKGA
-308 FVYANSD
+308 FIYANNN
-315 TIWNQIAAIEDS
+315 TIWNQLAAIEDT
-327 TGRAYFV
+327 TGRSYFV
-334 ESENTD
+334 SEATD
-340 DPTIQGRIYGKYVK
+340 DPTVQGRMFGKWVK
-354 ADDSIADG
+354 KDDSIADG
-362 VIKAGYPDLFYGN
+362 VIKAGFPDLFRGN
-375 MFDGIDITPYI
+375 IFDGVDVTPYI
-386 QPKTQKR
+386 QPRTQKR
-393 CFDGY
+393 CYDGY
-398 ALYDGGLVVPQAF
+398 VLYDGGLAVPQAF
-411 SQLTIK
+411 SQLTVK
-417 QA
+417 TA